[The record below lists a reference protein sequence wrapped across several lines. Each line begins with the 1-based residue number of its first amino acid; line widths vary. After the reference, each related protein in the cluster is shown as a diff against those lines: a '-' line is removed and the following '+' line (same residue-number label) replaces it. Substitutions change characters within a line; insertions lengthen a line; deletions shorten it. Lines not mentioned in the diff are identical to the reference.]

1 MADSES
7 AEMYLLMT
15 AELAEASPDAVVPV
29 PALAEQLGISPVS
42 TNQMCR
48 KLQDQGLLRYRPYR
62 GVTLTEAG
70 QAVADRVIRRRR
82 LWEVFLVD
90 RLDLSLPAAR
100 EAACRLE
107 HVTSPRLSERL
118 ADFLQQPAVCPHGKP
133 IPPADRP
140 AESR

>member
-1 MADSES
+1 
-7 AEMYLLMT
+7 MYLLRT
-15 AELAEASPDAVVPV
+15 AELAESSPDAVVPV

-48 KLQDQGLLRYRPYR
+48 KLQDQGLMRYRPYR

-90 RLDLSLPAAR
+90 QLGLSLPEA
-100 EAACRLE
+100 EDAACRLE
-107 HVTSPRLSERL
+107 HVTSTELAERL
-118 ADFLQQPAVCPHGKP
+118 AAFLKQPQSCPHQKP
-133 IPPADRP
+133 IPPAART